1 MKKRFLT
8 AFLSVMMV
16 VCLSVS
22 ATAFLAS
29 AAAVPDDDTYTTN
42 VDLTD
47 KSNFKGVFAG
57 SGNKVIAGE
66 ADEIWDFD
74 TQNKTITSKGDLS
87 TNDEV
92 WSNFYY
98 LYYDKADYKNF
109 YMEVTLQHVG
119 DRAGWSGLCFGVEN
133 TAKPAKGALE
143 NPKGGLTFVQGEG
156 QYTWHNPQINNSE
169 WNDTFNGEKK
179 IAKDFNGL
187 SDTVHKLKV
196 YKNHIQYWLNDEDPV
211 VVDLQPGDEALTS
224 GKVGVAVTNKT
235 VSVKSFKVTY
245 LKADGTVGTDEAI
258 PATDIEVTGIE
269 NNAKAIIGV
278 PVPVSVNVLPKGSDG
293 EYTFTSDKD
302 GVYLKDGKL
311 LFKTA
316 GEYNVTFAVK
326 SAPEIKKTFKV
337 IAEAAD
343 RTGYIAYPLTDAG
356 MSAFEA
362 VGIAGNSGNGGAA
375 AKWDDLFTLQDGVL
389 ARKVT
394 AAGQVGNDY
403 GVLYF
408 NNRDRKNFEL
418 VYSAMGNSDN
428 GWFGAFFAMS
438 NKTQAGNQTG
448 ASAFMQNAS
457 AAHNATIWGG
467 TPVGGPYEGGSPS
480 YAQNEFSTFKL
491 RVFEGQIDF
500 FVDDMV
506 MPRVSKTVEGDLTG
520 AIALFADGGCNAQF
534 KDVYFGMLDDEGN
547 LIDYKAV
554 ESVSIANKAQ
564 TAYVGDKLDL
574 TANVLPA
581 DATDKSVAFSS
592 SDPTVAAVN
601 AEGKVTFLS
610 EGTVTITASSKD
622 DATKKDSFT
631 VTVSKKVTDVAVTS
645 VSIQNKP
652 TAAAVGDK
660 LTLTVK
666 VAPDNATNKNLAFES
681 SDKTVATVSETGVV
695 TFLKAGSVT
704 ITVKSKADSSKSD
717 SFTVTVSEKKEEKS
731 GCGSSVAAAS
741 MIFAAGALAA
751 AVLFIAKKRA
761 E

>member
-1 MKKRFLT
+1 
-8 AFLSVMMV
+8 MV

-22 ATAFLAS
+22 ATALFAS
-29 AAAVPDDDTYTTN
+29 AAAVPDDKTYTTN

-74 TQNKTITSKGDLS
+74 TQNKTITSKAGLS
-87 TNDEV
+87 ETDEV

-119 DRAGWSGLCFGVEN
+119 TRAGWSGLCFGVEN
-133 TAKPAKGALE
+133 TAKPAKGAAE
-143 NPKGGLTFVQGEG
+143 NPKGGLTFVQGDG
-156 QYTWHNPQINNSE
+156 AYTWHNQQINNSE

-187 SDTVHKLKV
+187 NETVHKLKV
-196 YKNHIQYWLNDEDPV
+196 YKNHIQYWLNDEDPI
-211 VVDLQPGDEALTS
+211 VVDLQPGDDALTS

-258 PATDIEVTGIE
+258 PATDIEVSGIE
-269 NNAKAIIGV
+269 NNGKATVGT
-278 PVPVSVNVLPKGSDG
+278 PVPVTVNVLPKGSDG

-302 GVYLKDGKL
+302 GVYLTDGKL
-311 LFKTA
+311 LFKNA
-316 GEYNVTFAVK
+316 GEYNVTFAAK
-326 SAPEIKKTFKV
+326 SNPAIKKTFKV
-337 IAEAAD
+337 TAENAD
-343 RTGYIAYPLTDAG
+343 RTGYIAYPLTEEG

-362 VGIAGNSGNGGAA
+362 IGIAGGSGNGGAA

-389 ARKVT
+389 TRNVT

-408 NNRDRKNFEL
+408 KNRDRKNFEL
-418 VYSAMGNSDN
+418 VYTAKGNSDN
-428 GWFGAFFAMS
+428 GWFGAFFAMT

-448 ASAFMQNAS
+448 GSAFMQNAS

-467 TPVGGPYEGGSPS
+467 TPIEGPHEGGSPS
-480 YAQNEFSTFKL
+480 YVQNEFSIFKL

-506 MPRVSKTVEGDLTG
+506 TPRISRTVEGDLTG

-554 ESVSIANKAQ
+554 ESVSITNKAQ

-610 EGTVTITASSKD
+610 EGTVTITATSKD

-652 TAAAVGDK
+652 TAANAGDT

-666 VAPDNATNKNLAFES
+666 VSPDNATNKNLVFQT

-704 ITVKSKADSSKSD
+704 ITVKSEADSSKSD

-751 AVLFIAKKRA
+751 AVAFIAKKRA

>member
-22 ATAFLAS
+22 ATALFAS
-29 AAAVPDDDTYTTN
+29 AAAVPDDETYTTN

-74 TQNKTITSKGDLS
+74 TQNKTITSKADLS
-87 TNDEV
+87 ETDEV
-92 WSNFYY
+92 HSNFYY

-119 DRAGWSGLCFGVEN
+119 TRAGWSGLCFGVEN
-133 TAKPAKGALE
+133 TAKPAKGAAE
-143 NPKGGLTFVQGEG
+143 NPKGGLTFVQGDG
-156 QYTWHNPQINNSE
+156 VYTWHNQQINNTE
-169 WNDTFNGEKK
+169 WNDTHIK
-179 IAKDFNGL
+179 AKDFNGL
-187 SDTVHKLKV
+187 KDTVHKLKV
-196 YKNHIQYWLNDEDPV
+196 YKNHIQYWLNDEDPI
-211 VVDLQPGDEALTS
+211 VVDLQPGDDALTS

-258 PATDIEVTGIE
+258 PATDIEVSGIE
-269 NNAKAIIGV
+269 NNGKATVGT
-278 PVPVSVNVLPKGSDG
+278 PVPVTVNVLPKGSDG

-302 GVYLKDGKL
+302 GVYLTDGKL
-311 LFKTA
+311 LFKNA

-326 SAPEIKKTFKV
+326 SNPEIKKTFK
-337 IAEAAD
+337 ITAEDAD
-343 RTGYIAYPLTDAG
+343 RTGYIAYPLTEEG

-362 VGIAGNSGNGGAA
+362 IGIAGGSGNGGAA

-389 ARKVT
+389 TRNVT

-418 VYSAMGNSDN
+418 VYTAKGNSDN
-428 GWFGAFFAMS
+428 GWFGAFFAMT

-448 ASAFMQNAS
+448 GSAFMQNAS

-467 TPVGGPYEGGSPS
+467 TPIEGPHEGGSPS
-480 YAQNEFSTFKL
+480 YVQNEFSIFKL
-491 RVFEGQIDF
+491 RVYEGQIDF

-506 MPRVSKTVEGDLTG
+506 TPRISTQVKEGDLTG

-554 ESVSIANKAQ
+554 ESVSITNKAQ

-610 EGTVTITASSKD
+610 EGTVTITATSKD

-652 TAAAVGDK
+652 TAANAGDT

-666 VAPDNATNKNLAFES
+666 VSPDNATNKNLVFET

-751 AVLFIAKKRA
+751 AVAFIAKKRA

>member
-119 DRAGWSGLCFGVEN
+119 TRAGWSGLCFGVEN

-156 QYTWHNPQINNSE
+156 QYTWHNPQINSNE
-169 WNDTFNGEKK
+169 WNDTAIK
-179 IAKDFNGL
+179 AKDFNGL
-187 SDTVHKLKV
+187 NDTVHKLKV
-196 YKNHIQYWLNDEDPV
+196 YKNHIQYWLNDEDPI

-245 LKADGTVGTDEAI
+245 LKADGTVGTDETI
-258 PATDIEVTGIE
+258 PATDIEVSGIE
-269 NNAKAIIGV
+269 NNGKATVGT
-278 PVPVSVNVLPKGSDG
+278 PVPVTVNVLPKGSDG

-302 GVYLKDGKL
+302 GVYLTDGKL
-311 LFKTA
+311 LFKNT
-316 GEYNVTFAVK
+316 GEYNVTFTAK
-326 SAPEIKKTFKV
+326 SNPEIKKTFK
-337 IAEAAD
+337 ITAEDAD
-343 RTGYIAYPLTDAG
+343 RTGYIAYPLTEEG
-356 MSAFEA
+356 MSAFESI
-362 VGIAGNSGNGGAA
+362 GIAGNSGNGGAA

-418 VYSAMGNSDN
+418 VYSAKGNSDN
-428 GWFGAFFAMS
+428 GWFGAFFAMT
-438 NKTQAGNQTG
+438 NKMQAGNQTG
-448 ASAFMQNAS
+448 GSAFMQNAS

-480 YAQNEFSTFKL
+480 YVQNEFSTFKL

-506 MPRVSKTVEGDLTG
+506 TPRISKTVEGDLTG

-554 ESVSIANKAQ
+554 ESISIANKAQ

-622 DATKKDSFT
+622 DASKKDSFT

-652 TAAAVGDK
+652 TAATVGDK

-666 VAPDNATNKNLAFES
+666 VSPDNATNKNLAFES
-681 SDKTVATVSETGVV
+681 SDKTIATVSETGVV

-704 ITVKSKADSSKSD
+704 ITVKSEADSSKSD

>member
-22 ATAFLAS
+22 ATALFAS

-119 DRAGWSGLCFGVEN
+119 TRAGWSGLCYGVEN

-156 QYTWHNPQINNSE
+156 QYTWHNPQINSNE
-169 WNDTFNGEKK
+169 WNDTAIK
-179 IAKDFNGL
+179 AKDFNGL
-187 SDTVHKLKV
+187 NDTVHKLKV
-196 YKNHIQYWLNDEDPV
+196 YKNHIQYWLNDEDPI

-245 LKADGTVGTDEAI
+245 LKADGTVGTDETI
-258 PATDIEVTGIE
+258 PATDIEVSGIE
-269 NNAKAIIGV
+269 NNGKATVGT
-278 PVPVSVNVLPKGSDG
+278 PVPVTVNVLPKGSDG

-302 GVYLKDGKL
+302 GVYLTDGKL
-311 LFKTA
+311 LFKNA

-326 SAPEIKKTFKV
+326 SNPEIKKTFK
-337 IAEAAD
+337 ITAEDAD
-343 RTGYIAYPLTDAG
+343 RTGYIAYPLTEEG

-362 VGIAGNSGNGGAA
+362 IGIAGNKGGAV

-389 ARKVT
+389 TRKVT
-394 AAGQVGNDY
+394 EAGKIDNDY

-418 VYSAMGNSDN
+418 VYTAKGNSDN
-428 GWFGAFFAMS
+428 GWFGAFFAKT
-438 NKTQAGNQTG
+438 NKMETGNQTG
-448 ASAFMQNAS
+448 GSAFMQNAS

-467 TPVGGPYEGGSPS
+467 APINGPYEGGSPS
-480 YAQNEFSTFKL
+480 YVQNEFSIFKL

-506 MPRVSKTVEGDLTG
+506 TPRISKTVEGDLTG

-622 DATKKDSFT
+622 DASKKDSFT

-652 TAAAVGDK
+652 TAATVGDK

-666 VAPDNATNKNLAFES
+666 VSPDNATNKNLAFES
-681 SDKTVATVSETGVV
+681 SDKTIATVSETGVV

-704 ITVKSKADSSKSD
+704 ITVKSEADSSKSD

-751 AVLFIAKKRA
+751 AVLVIAKKRA

>member
-133 TAKPAKGALE
+133 TAKPAKDSA
-143 NPKGGLTFVQGEG
+143 NPKGGLTFVQGDG
-156 QYTWHNPQINNSE
+156 VYTWHDQQINNTE
-169 WNDTFNGEKK
+169 WNDTH
-179 IAKDFNGL
+179 IAAKDFNGL

-196 YKNHIQYWLNDEDPV
+196 YKNHIQYWLNDEDPI

-245 LKADGTVGTDEAI
+245 LKADGTVGTDETI
-258 PATDIEVTGIE
+258 PATDIEVSGIE
-269 NNAKAIIGV
+269 NNGKATVGT
-278 PVPVSVNVLPKGSDG
+278 PVPVTVNVLPKGSDG

-302 GVYLKDGKL
+302 GVYLTDGKL
-311 LFKTA
+311 LFKNT
-316 GEYNVTFAVK
+316 GEYNVTFTAK
-326 SAPEIKKTFKV
+326 SNPEIKKTFK
-337 IAEAAD
+337 ITAEDAD
-343 RTGYIAYPLTDAG
+343 RTGYIAYPLTEAG
-356 MSAFEA
+356 MSAFETI
-362 VGIAGNSGNGGAA
+362 GIAGNSGNGGAA

-418 VYSAMGNSDN
+418 VYSAKGNSDN
-428 GWFGAFFAMS
+428 GWFGAFFAMT

-448 ASAFMQNAS
+448 GSAFMQNAS

-467 TPVGGPYEGGSPS
+467 APINGPYEGGSPS
-480 YAQNEFSTFKL
+480 YVQNEFSIFKL

-506 MPRVSKTVEGDLTG
+506 TPRISKTVEGDLTG
-520 AIALFADGGCNAQF
+520 AIALFADGGLQRAVQGRVFRNA
-534 KDVYFGMLDDEGN
+534 
-547 LIDYKAV
+547 
-554 ESVSIANKAQ
+554 
-564 TAYVGDKLDL
+564 
-574 TANVLPA
+574 
-581 DATDKSVAFSS
+581 
-592 SDPTVAAVN
+592 
-601 AEGKVTFLS
+601 
-610 EGTVTITASSKD
+610 
-622 DATKKDSFT
+622 
-631 VTVSKKVTDVAVTS
+631 
-645 VSIQNKP
+645 
-652 TAAAVGDK
+652 
-660 LTLTVK
+660 
-666 VAPDNATNKNLAFES
+666 
-681 SDKTVATVSETGVV
+681 
-695 TFLKAGSVT
+695 
-704 ITVKSKADSSKSD
+704 
-717 SFTVTVSEKKEEKS
+717 
-731 GCGSSVAAAS
+731 
-741 MIFAAGALAA
+741 
-751 AVLFIAKKRA
+751 RR
-761 E
+761 